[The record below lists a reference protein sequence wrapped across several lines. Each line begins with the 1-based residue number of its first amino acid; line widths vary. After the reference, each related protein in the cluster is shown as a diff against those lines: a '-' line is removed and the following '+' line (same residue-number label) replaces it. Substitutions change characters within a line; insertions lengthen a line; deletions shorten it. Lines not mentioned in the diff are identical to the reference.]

1 MLLSG
6 DIGLQKCTG
15 GQGEKRI
22 RSKGK
27 KYNSITFMLKE
38 GGGGAYTQYCT
49 YHNTHIICEF
59 TNDLVHIVH
68 CTTLVSV
75 LSDFLAIGHFGLS
88 KQSVS
93 SIACA
98 ALAAALIGLTGRPNL
113 SGEPGEEGR

>member
-1 MLLSG
+1 ML
-6 DIGLQKCTG
+6 
-15 GQGEKRI
+15 
-22 RSKGK
+22 
-27 KYNSITFMLKE
+27 NE
-38 GGGGAYTQYCT
+38 GGGGPYTQYCT

>member
-1 MLLSG
+1 M
-6 DIGLQKCTG
+6 G
-15 GQGEKRI
+15 GERGGRTL
-22 RSKGK
+22 
-27 KYNSITFMLKE
+27 NTVHITN
-38 GGGGAYTQYCT
+38 
-49 YHNTHIICEF
+49 NTHIICEF

-75 LSDFLAIGHFGLS
+75 LSDFLAKGHFGLS

-93 SIACA
+93 SIECA